1 MNYTGE
7 NASERLIFADAD
19 NRDVSLYPSGN
30 SYVLHLTR
38 PIRNVERVDL
48 VSARVPNTMYNLT
61 DGSNVF
67 AFNSSNVSLNPGFYS
82 AYTLAQAVTSN
93 ATVALDYLPQ
103 EGHFIFSSPSA
114 FSLKI
119 QSQEFGTMTGLP
131 KGTYVS
137 SLATPLDPSYTGKYV
152 VKSTTLVDFSLNEY
166 IFLDID
172 ELKTPFHVDTGAL
185 QGTTGTI
192 SGSNA
197 NRAFAPI
204 IMDVGSACIKNFH
217 ENKDYRVSVDYPEP
231 INSLQRLTVRWVDK
245 SGNLLD
251 FRGWNTNAFILRLH
265 LTPDPE
271 PTLPPPQP
279 LEEIQIKR
287 IVEAMKVQPPP
298 PEPKRRFHWWIIIL
312 VLIGAIIAFKTLK
325 GPGGQL
331 GGRLGQVGPGPG
343 LPAPVGPGLRVVP
356 RVGS

>member
-1 MNYTGE
+1 MNYTGRA
-7 NASERLIFADAD
+7 NTRLLFVDSV
-19 NRDVSLYPSGN
+19 NRDTTLYPTGS
-30 SYVLHLTR
+30 SYVLYLTR
-38 PIRNVERVDL
+38 PIRNIERVDL
-48 VSARVPNTMYNLT
+48 VSARVGNSMYNLT
-61 DGSNVF
+61 NGSNVF
-67 AFNSSNVSLNPGFYS
+67 SVNSSNVSLNQGFYS

-93 ATVALDYLPQ
+93 ALITLDYLQQ
-103 EGHFIFSSPSA
+103 EGHFIFSSSGV
-114 FSLKI
+114 FTLKI
-119 QSQEFGTMTGLP
+119 QSSEFSTMVGLA
-131 KGTYVS
+131 KGTYTA
-137 SLATPLDPSYTGKYV
+137 SLATPLDPAYSGKYI

-166 IFLDID
+166 IYLDID
-172 ELKTPFHVDTGAL
+172 ELRTPFNVDTGAL

-197 NRAFAPI
+197 NRSFAPI

-245 SGNLLD
+245 NGDLLD

-271 PTLPPPQP
+271 PVLPPPQP

-287 IVEAMKVQPPP
+287 IVEAMKIQPPPP

-312 VLIGAIIAFKTLK
+312 VLIGAIVAYKSW
-325 GPGGQL
+325 PRSQL
-331 GGRLGQVGPGPG
+331 G
-343 LPAPVGPGLRVVP
+343 AVVP
-356 RVGS
+356 TGTLIPRVK

>member
-1 MNYTGE
+1 MST
-7 NASERLIFADAD
+7 RLLFVDST
-19 NRDVSLYPSGN
+19 NRDVTLYPSGS
-30 SYVLHLTR
+30 SYTLHLTR
-38 PIRNVERVDL
+38 PIRNIERVDL
-48 VSARVPNTMYNLT
+48 VSARVGNSMYNLT
-61 DGSNVF
+61 NGSNVF

-82 AYTLAQAVTSN
+82 AYTLAQDVSAQTSSP
-93 ATVALDYLPQ
+93 TLTYVQ
-103 EGHFIFSSPSA
+103 EEGHYIFSSG
-114 FSLKI
+114 SLFTLQI
-119 QSQEFGTMTGLP
+119 QSSEFGAMVGLENG
-131 KGTYVS
+131 KTYTAA
-137 SLATPLDPSYTGKYV
+137 LAGSTDPTYAGKYIV
-152 VKSTTLVDFSLNEY
+152 RSTTLVDFSLNDY
-166 IFLDID
+166 IYLDID
-172 ELKTPFHVDTGAL
+172 ELRTPFNVDTGAL

-197 NRAFAPI
+197 NRSFAPI

-245 SGNLLD
+245 NGDLLD

-271 PTLPPPQP
+271 PVLPPPQP

-287 IVEAMKVQPPP
+287 IVEAMKIQPPPP

-312 VLIGAIIAFKTLK
+312 VILGAFVAFKTFK

-331 GGRLGQVGPGPG
+331 GQVGPGLQAPG
-343 LPAPVGPGLRVVP
+343 LPAGPRVVP
-356 RVGS
+356 RLGS

>member
-7 NASERLIFADAD
+7 GASSRLIFADAE
-19 NRDVSLYPSGN
+19 NRDVTLFPNGN

-38 PIRNVERVDL
+38 PIRNIERVDL

-82 AYTLAQAVTSN
+82 AYNLAQAVTSN
-93 ATVALDYLPQ
+93 AAVTLDYLPQ
-103 EGHFIFSSPSA
+103 EGHFIFSSVSS
-114 FSLKI
+114 FTLKI
-119 QSQEFGTMTGLP
+119 QSDEFGTMVGLP
-131 KGTYVS
+131 KGTYTA
-137 SLATPLDPSYTGKYV
+137 SLATPLDPSYSGKYI

-217 ENKDYRVSVDYPEP
+217 ENKDYKISVDYPEP
-231 INSLQRLTVRWVDK
+231 INSLQRLTVRWIDK
-245 SGNLLD
+245 SGKLLD
-251 FRGWNTNAFILRLH
+251 FRGWNTNAFVLRLH
-265 LTPDPE
+265 VTPDPE
-271 PTLPPPQP
+271 PILPPPQP

-287 IVEAMKVQPPP
+287 IVEAMKVAPPPP

-312 VLIGAIIAFKTLK
+312 VILAGIIAWKTF
-325 GPGGQL
+325 GPNASRQTGAVL
-331 GGRLGQVGPGPG
+331 
-343 LPAPVGPGLRVVP
+343 AP
-356 RVGS
+356 